1 MILRD
6 YQERGLAEAFAVAAD
21 PGRRA
26 LWVAPTGSGKSH
38 LMGAVLERL
47 RAERIDAW
55 LTTPSLE
62 IIRGMIARAGVE
74 IEGLSTETLHA
85 EAWARHITTPVRL
98 RNRLRD
104 GKLALPTALLTDEC
118 FPGGTRIGGRRID
131 TLAPGDLV
139 PSFDAENRPCWS
151 RVVRVLRRS
160 TSLLVKIRHAG
171 GVLCCTPN
179 HQVRVR
185 AKNALLDHNAWCRAD
200 RLTND
205 DMVLCFIPHG
215 HKTEEGGDLRTVRN
229 QAGTEFRSILHPVP
243 KHEESGVYGTD
254 EPEVR
259 IGEDEGSQPDAR
271 SCDEGEDADLKTG
284 ERMEPGGATRREWQ
298 EHDGPRDAYGLGAG
312 LATGDCKDGQAS
324 RIGISV
330 SLQGGHRKRDAQGG
344 NRGRRFLALFSGSES
359 AGCEERRS
367 AHWSRVE
374 GVSVLEPGRD
384 GEFERLCQDGA
395 VFDLEVEDTHTYFA
409 DNVGVHNCHHSVSE
423 NLVPQ
428 DLLELVGPACSLLG
442 WTATPYRGTHEE
454 TLKLREFWGAPRT
467 LLSIDE
473 AVRRGY
479 MALPAPRVVP
489 ILDDAG
495 ISIKAGEFDQ
505 DEAAERLAGLMD
517 GLTALVAGLAPDGR
531 YRRPTLVAVPSARTR
546 KDLVERLAA
555 RGLGAI
561 EVSAETPRAER
572 DGAFA
577 ACRSGEACI
586 VQIAVLAEG
595 VDLPWLRVLVDA
607 RPLRS
612 PVAWMQLL
620 GRITRPTPEG
630 EAPPEYVCIC
640 RNLERHAYLMGGN
653 WPARRVATE
662 TQEGFA
668 RGGGGGEGP
677 MPATAGG
684 VLDRGVARDALRR
697 KKRTKVRLLG
707 GGVAELVHLGVHEG
721 WTVKEVLVLGVPGE
735 EEPRVYEREIHD
747 RPPTPSPDAENP
759 VAAEPRQRDWGR
771 WRRAPLPSGGFD
783 GWDRPTEDAA
793 LSPKQREWWEKSARG
808 KGLASEGVDRRGFP
822 VLPALFDTHET
833 LALPDKRD
841 PVKVQAT
848 KRSLVELM
856 ALVPPARYAV
866 ELDGKLRFFH
876 VQHGEGKWRG
886 WVFVKEQAGPTIFPV
901 KDAFRKALILEAIA
915 ADVKSSLARYGREL
929 GICGACGLPLTDETS
944 RAEGI
949 GPICRNKF

>member
-1 MILRD
+1 MNLRD
-6 YQERGLAEAFAVAAD
+6 YQERGLSEALSVAKNSGA
-21 PGRRA
+21 RA

-38 LMGAVLERL
+38 LMGVVLERL
-47 RAERIDAW
+47 RAERVDAW

-62 IIRGMIARAGVE
+62 IILGMIARAGVE
-74 IEGLSTETLHA
+74 IEGLSTDALHA

-104 GKLALPTALLTDEC
+104 GKLALPTALLVDE
-118 FPGGTRIGGRRID
+118 
-131 TLAPGDLV
+131 
-139 PSFDAENRPCWS
+139 SH
-151 RVVRVLRRS
+151 
-160 TSLLVKIRHAG
+160 HAI
-171 GVLCCTPN
+171 
-179 HQVRVR
+179 
-185 AKNALLDHNAWCRAD
+185 
-200 RLTND
+200 ND
-205 DMVLCFIPHG
+205 NI
-215 HKTEEGGDLRTVRN
+215 
-229 QAGTEFRSILHPVP
+229 
-243 KHEESGVYGTD
+243 
-254 EPEVR
+254 
-259 IGEDEGSQPDAR
+259 
-271 SCDEGEDADLKTG
+271 
-284 ERMEPGGATRREWQ
+284 
-298 EHDGPRDAYGLGAG
+298 
-312 LATGDCKDGQAS
+312 
-324 RIGISV
+324 
-330 SLQGGHRKRDAQGG
+330 
-344 NRGRRFLALFSGSES
+344 
-359 AGCEERRS
+359 
-367 AHWSRVE
+367 
-374 GVSVLEPGRD
+374 
-384 GEFERLCQDGA
+384 
-395 VFDLEVEDTHTYFA
+395 
-409 DNVGVHNCHHSVSE
+409 
-423 NLVPQ
+423 VPQ
-428 DLLELVGPACSLLG
+428 EILELVGPACSLLG

-473 AVRRGY
+473 AVRRSY
-479 MALPAPRVVP
+479 MALPSPRVVP

-495 ISIKAGEFDQ
+495 ISLRGGEFDQ

-517 GLTALVAGLAPDGR
+517 GLTALVVGLAPDGR

-572 DGAFA
+572 DAAFT
-577 ACRSGEACI
+577 ACRAGEACI

-620 GRITRPTPEG
+620 GRITRPTLEG
-630 EAPPEYVCIC
+630 EGPPEYICIC

-668 RGGGGGEGP
+668 RGGGGGDGP

-684 VLDRGVARDALRR
+684 VLDRGVTRDALRQ
-697 KKRTKVRLLG
+697 KKRTKIRLLG

-747 RPPTPSPDAENP
+747 RPPTPSPEAEGP
-759 VAAEPRQRDWGR
+759 IAAAEPRLRDWGR
-771 WRRAPLPSGGFD
+771 WRRAPLPPSGFD

-793 LSPKQREWWEKSARG
+793 LSAKQREWWEKSARG

-848 KRSLVELM
+848 KRTLVELM

-876 VQHGEGKWRG
+876 VQHGEGKWQG

-901 KDAFRKALILEAIA
+901 KDAFRKVLILEFIA
-915 ADVKSSLARYGREL
+915 TDVKSALARYGREL
-929 GICGACGLPLTDETS
+929 GICGVCGLDLTDSES
-944 RAEGI
+944 RSLGI
-949 GPICRNKF
+949 GPVCRQKQT